1 MPSSLRTVTRDFAFG
16 RLPLETLRAAAIAEP
31 VDRRLAGELLEAIA
45 DWERSPS
52 PQGALARNELRA
64 RAKQL
69 IPAEPPPEPEE
80 RKRNKDPAAAMYEAG
95 LRGQRRN

>member
-1 MPSSLRTVTRDFAFG
+1 MPSSLRTVTRDFSLG
-16 RLPLETLRAAAIAEP
+16 RLPLETLRAAAIAER
-31 VDRRLAGELLEAIA
+31 VDRRLAGEILQAIA

-69 IPAEPPPEPEE
+69 IPPGPPPESEE

-95 LRGQRRN
+95 LRGQRR